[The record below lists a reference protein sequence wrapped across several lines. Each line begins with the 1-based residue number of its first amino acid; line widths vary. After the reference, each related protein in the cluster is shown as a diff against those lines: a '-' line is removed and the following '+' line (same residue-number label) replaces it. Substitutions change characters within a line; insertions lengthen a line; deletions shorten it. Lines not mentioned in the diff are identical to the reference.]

1 MKLLDWNIQRISA
14 TTSRSL
20 NRTLAAI
27 DEIDPDALALQEVG
41 DGVRSALIKALDS
54 RGYVSV
60 TSDTPSRVRGHRVLV
75 AARAPLVG
83 SSPRVFVHPA
93 FPRAIVGMEL
103 ITGNRACTLISFHV
117 PNGSNQGWRKTDC
130 LHALADLAASHPANQ
145 TMLLAGDANE
155 PASYRPDGSAIPYVS
170 KRERLRFDEQGRV
183 KSTTKPWTDAR
194 GVARPAQ
201 QWYDA
206 IERVFPSGPDRTFT
220 ELCLPYHLT
229 PGAEPSHR
237 TRGVPKPLDHLL
249 CVGSQAKVLR
259 LDYLHHLRSSHTKR
273 APSDHSALLAE
284 LRVPFPIL
292 E

>member
-20 NRTLAAI
+20 KHTLAAI
-27 DEIDPDALALQEVG
+27 DEIDADALALQEVG
-41 DGVRSALIKALDS
+41 DGVRSALINALDS

-60 TSDTPSRVRGHRVLV
+60 TSDTPARVGGHRVLV
-75 AARAPLVG
+75 AVRAPLVG

-93 FPRAIVGMEL
+93 LPRAIVGVEL
-103 ITGNRACTLISFHV
+103 TIKKQTCTLISFHV
-117 PNGSNQGWRKTDC
+117 PNGSNQGWRKEDC
-130 LHALADLAASHPANQ
+130 MHALADLAASHPASQ

-183 KSTTKPWTDAR
+183 KSTTNPWRDTR
-194 GVARPAQ
+194 GEARPAQ

-206 IERVFPSGPDRTFT
+206 IERVFPSGPDRTFA
-220 ELCLPYHLT
+220 ELCLSYHLS

-249 CVGSQAKVLR
+249 CVGPQPRVLR
-259 LDYLHHLRSSHTKR
+259 LEYLHHLRNSHTKG

-284 LRVPFPIL
+284 LEP
-292 E
+292 